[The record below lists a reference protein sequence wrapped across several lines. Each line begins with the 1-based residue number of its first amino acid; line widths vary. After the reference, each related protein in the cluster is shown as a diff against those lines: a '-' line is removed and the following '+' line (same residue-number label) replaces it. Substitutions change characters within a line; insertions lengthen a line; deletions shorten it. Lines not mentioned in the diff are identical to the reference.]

1 MTTRGTPVSGVGR
14 FSARTDGAPGGGSGT
29 AKLAAP
35 GGAYGERKAIEGQA
49 AAQPVPTPGGSGG
62 GGGGGGGPVPQDPG
76 GGAGVS
82 GIFGPTERPNEPIT
96 AGLPPQAGGPAQ
108 DYAGKHTDMVIE
120 QAYKKWP
127 SPYLLGLM
135 APR

>member
-1 MTTRGTPVSGVGR
+1 MTTRGTPVSGPGR
-14 FSARTDGAPGGGSGT
+14 FSARTDGAPGSGSGT
-29 AKLAAP
+29 AQLAAP

-49 AAQPVPTPGGSGG
+49 ATAPVPTSGG
-62 GGGGGGGPVPQDPG
+62 GGGGGGQPAPSPG
-76 GGAGVS
+76 GGAGV
-82 GIFGPTERPNEPIT
+82 FGATERPNEPIT
-96 AGLPPQAGGPAQ
+96 AGANIPGGGGAVAP
-108 DYAGKHTDMVIE
+108 DGYAGKHTDMVIE